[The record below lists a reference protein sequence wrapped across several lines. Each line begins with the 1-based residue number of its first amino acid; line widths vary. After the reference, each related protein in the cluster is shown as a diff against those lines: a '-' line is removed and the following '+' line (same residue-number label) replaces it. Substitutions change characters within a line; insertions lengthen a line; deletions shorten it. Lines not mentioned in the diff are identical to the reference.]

1 MRVLMLRRT
10 LLNLSATIVLLALSS
25 STAKLAVAADDGH
38 TAQPGQYTVETA
50 IYDWLDKTRD
60 RDVPVRLYF
69 PRTGKRPFPVIVFS
83 HGLGGS
89 RDGYAYLGRHWASY
103 GYVSVHLQ
111 HKGSDTSVWKGN
123 PQPMESMRQA
133 AADLRNSVNRVADV
147 RFAIDQLTKLQRES
161 GSLGGRLD
169 LTRLGMAGHSFGGWT
184 TLAIAGEIFITPGG
198 REIAVG
204 DPRVKA
210 AIAMSAPV
218 PRNKEQLDKAFAGIR
233 IPCLH
238 MTGTLDDSPIG
249 ETKAAERRLPFDHI
263 RSADQYLITFIGGDH
278 IDFFRPRPA
287 ARRRREGL
295 DVPGPDSHRHDGLLG
310 RLSERRSTGDDLFGR
325 RRPAKGVGQ
334 RRRV

>member
-1 MRVLMLRRT
+1 M
-10 LLNLSATIVLLALSS
+10 
-25 STAKLAVAADDGH
+25 
-38 TAQPGQYTVETA
+38 
-50 IYDWLDKTRD
+50 
-60 RDVPVRLYF
+60 PVRLYF
-69 PRTGKRPFPVIVFS
+69 PKTGKGPFPVIIFS

-111 HKGSDTSVWKGN
+111 HKGSDTSVWKDN
-123 PQPMESMRQA
+123 PQPMEAMRQA

-161 GSLGGRLD
+161 GPLRGRLD
-169 LTRLGMAGHSFGGWT
+169 LARIGMAGHSFGAWT
-184 TLAIAGEIFITPGG
+184 TLAIAGEVFITPGG

-218 PRNKEQLDKAFAGIR
+218 PRNKDQLDKAFAGIR

-263 RSADQYLITFIGGDH
+263 RGADQYLITFIGGDH
-278 IDFFRPRPA
+278 MIFSGRA
-287 ARRRREGL
+287 
-295 DVPGPDSHRHDGLLG
+295 
-310 RLSERRSTGDDLFGR
+310 RLSGDGAKDSMFQGLICIATTAFWDAYLKGDRRAMAFLADGGLQKVLGKEAMFEKKVKMR
-325 RRPAKGVGQ
+325 
-334 RRRV
+334 